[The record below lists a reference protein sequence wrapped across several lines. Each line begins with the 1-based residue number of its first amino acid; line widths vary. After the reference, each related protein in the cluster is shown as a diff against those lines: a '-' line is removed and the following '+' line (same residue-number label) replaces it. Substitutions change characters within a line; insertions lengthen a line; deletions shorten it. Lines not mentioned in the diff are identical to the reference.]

1 MDWSGQKTYIHFMK
15 PKVQIAYIH
24 GEGVSIN
31 FHHSMLRLSNA
42 APDPSLYEYL
52 NISAMSAP
60 LSIVDAR
67 NTLMKHFLDET
78 TATHIWWIDTDMGF
92 AADTVERLLSSNKD
106 VIGALTRRLNHIAY
120 DNLGGYE
127 TKSQIVAYDMV
138 MNHDNPDYL
147 DLKNRPIAFFSS
159 KHDLD
164 LESKDPI
171 QVAGTGTGCLL
182 VSRVAAEK
190 VRATYGDTW
199 FDQVKY
205 NTAKKM
211 VLSEDL
217 SFCYRLLTVGIDI
230 WVHPQ
235 VKTNHQK
242 TVWI

>member
-1 MDWSGQKTYIHFMK
+1 MM
-15 PKVQIAYIH
+15 
-24 GEGVSIN
+24 
-31 FHHSMLRLSNA
+31 RLSNA
-42 APDPSLYEYL
+42 APDPTLYEYL
-52 NISAMSAP
+52 QISALSDA

-67 NTLMKHFLDET
+67 NTLMKYFLDET

-92 AADTVERLLSSNKD
+92 AADTVQRLLDANKD
-106 VIGALTRRLNHIAY
+106 VIGALTRRMNRIEH
-120 DNLGGYE
+120 DNLGGYKTE
-127 TKSQIVAYDMV
+127 SQIVAYDMLV
-138 MNHDNPDYL
+138 NHDEPDYQ
-147 DLKNRPIAFFSS
+147 DINGNAIAYFSS

-164 LESKDPI
+164 LESQEPI

-182 VSRVAAEK
+182 VSREAAEK

-199 FDQVKY
+199 FDLVRY
-205 NTAKKM
+205 NTRKKM

-217 SFCYRLLTVGIDI
+217 SLCYRLATVGISI